1 MASGILITAISS
13 GSGKTAAACALMSA
27 YEAKNKKVS
36 SCKCG
41 PDYIDPMFHRE
52 VLGVD
57 SKNLDLFF
65 SSEDEL
71 RKEYAKHAADAEL
84 VITEGVM
91 GYYDGMTLDSVK
103 ASSYDV
109 ARTLNIPAILI
120 LPCKGAA
127 LSLCAVV
134 SGIVSFQKDSN
145 IQGII
150 LNRVS
155 KMLYPRLKKMLEDHL
170 KAKGYDIPVLG
181 YLPQDEAFCLESRH
195 LGLVTPQEIDHLK
208 EQMTKAGNIVTET
221 VDLDRLYQ
229 IAQGAQKANSLEKVQ
244 IKQDTRNEQSR
255 ECFQCDMKK
264 SQSADDGKVR
274 IGVAKD
280 AAFCFYYKENLELLE
295 ESGAELVFFSPLE
308 DEKIPENISGLMFGG
323 GYPELYCE
331 KLSKNNSM
339 RQSVKGAVK
348 QGMPCLAECGGF
360 MYLHEEMEDEE
371 HTVWEMAGALNGRTY
386 PVGKLVR
393 FGYVEL
399 SPVQGQKENLYLK
412 QGEVIK
418 GHEFHY
424 WDSSDNGEDLT
435 AVKPDRRKSWK
446 CVRIEGNVFA
456 GYPHLYMPSCPQF
469 AKRFV
474 NQCRLF
480 AKGSKI
486 NKN

>member
-13 GSGKTAAACALMSA
+13 GSGKTAAACALMAA
-27 YEAKNKKVS
+27 YQAQNKKVS

-41 PDYIDPMFHRE
+41 PDYIDPMFHKE

-91 GYYDGMTLDSVK
+91 GYYDGMRLDSVT

-109 ARTLNIPAILI
+109 ARTLDIPAVLI

-170 KAKGYDIPVLG
+170 KSEGYDIPVLG
-181 YLPQDEAFCLESRH
+181 YIPQDEAFCLESRH
-195 LGLVTPQEIDHLK
+195 LGLVTPQEICHLK

-229 IAQGAQKANSLEKVQ
+229 IAQGEQKANSPEKGQ
-244 IKQDTRNEQSR
+244 IKQNMRNGQSR
-255 ECFQCDMKK
+255 EPFQCDMEKYK
-264 SQSADDGKVR
+264 SSDDGKVR
-274 IGVAKD
+274 VGVAKD
-280 AAFCFYYKENLELLE
+280 AAFCFYYADNLRLLE
-295 ESGAELVFFSPLE
+295 AAGAELCYFSPMDDGHLP
-308 DEKIPENISGLMFGG
+308 KGIQGLLLGG
-323 GYPELYCE
+323 GYPELYAKE
-331 KLSKNNSM
+331 LSENLSM
-339 RQSVKGAVK
+339 RQDIRQAVA
-348 QGMPCLAECGGF
+348 QGMPILAECGGF
-360 MYLHEEMEDEE
+360 MYLHKTLETREGERYKM
-371 HTVWEMAGALNGRTY
+371 
-386 PVGKLVR
+386 VGVVDGECHYTGHLVR
-393 FGYVEL
+393 FGYVGITEKETNFL
-399 SPVQGQKENLYLK
+399 SEADQ
-412 QGEVIK
+412 IR

-424 WDSSDNGEDLT
+424 YDSSDNGRDCI
-435 AVKPDRRKSWK
+435 AKKPVGGRSWE
-446 CVRIEGNVFA
+446 CVHENQKQFLGFA
-456 GYPHLYMPSCPQF
+456 HLYYPSNPV
-469 AKRFV
+469 FV
-474 NQCRLF
+474 QHFIEECRREK
-480 AKGSKI
+480 AWQEY
-486 NKN
+486 